1 MGMEGS
7 RILQLMPKATHLKA
21 PGTARVSIASGAM
34 GKMTVATGREPTQGK

>member
-21 PGTARVSIASGAM
+21 PGTARVSIASGAVE
-34 GKMTVATGREPTQGK
+34 KMTVAAGRESTRGK